1 MLLRVIDDDHTYD
14 VVEVS
19 FERGKYLRRKD
30 DVVYLHVNKDDQLV
44 DWADSSHTL
53 NEWFEFTV
61 EPKTHVI
68 RTHEGHCIIWETEF
82 GSLVK
87 ADYPHP
93 RAVTMEPE
101 QKKWLSTAK
110 LNFMESMS
118 PMIPETLTTKRDKM
132 SFLNDMWKNMTKDE
146 KLEYY

>member
-1 MLLRVIDDDHTYD
+1 MLLRVVDDDNTYD

-19 FERGKYLRRKD
+19 FLKGKYLRRKD
-30 DVVYLHVNKDDQLV
+30 DVVYLHVHKDDQLV

-53 NEWFEFTV
+53 NKWFEFTV
-61 EPKTHVI
+61 EPITHVI
-68 RTHEGHCIIWETEF
+68 RTHEGDCLIWETEF

-87 ADYPHP
+87 AKYPHP

-101 QKKWLSTAK
+101 KKEWVYKAK
-110 LNFMESMS
+110 ANFVESLT
-118 PMIPETLTTKRDKM
+118 PWIPENLKTKREKS
-132 SFLNDMWKNMTKDE
+132 SFLNEMWKNMTKDE